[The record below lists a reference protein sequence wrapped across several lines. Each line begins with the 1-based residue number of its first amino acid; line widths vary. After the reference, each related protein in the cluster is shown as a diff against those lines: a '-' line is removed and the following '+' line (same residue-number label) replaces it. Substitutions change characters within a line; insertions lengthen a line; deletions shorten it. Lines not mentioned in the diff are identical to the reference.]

1 MRLSSPEISTTL
13 FHRGDGKMVLLTVRQ
28 DLKIG
33 GRGRFD
39 FSFCFAR
46 IFDAVRFLDRDDTH
60 NITKQPYFLPY
71 SL

>member
-1 MRLSSPEISTTL
+1 MRLSSHEISTTL

-39 FSFCFAR
+39 FSFLLAFSTLFA
-46 IFDAVRFLDRDDTH
+46 F
-60 NITKQPYFLPY
+60 
-71 SL
+71 